1 MGLSATQLARIQSRL
16 SEQRLCARRRV
27 GKPIPIEL
35 LPGKTVW
42 LHDLSEGGLSVSG
55 SAGVETGTTTCIRF
69 DFPETNSVI
78 DAAGVVAWTDV
89 SGRAGVR
96 FTDIEPDS
104 TESLRQWLL
113 SDEQAQDMSVT
124 EPNIQDSEL
133 TNSIACL
140 QEVSELKALISSQQ
154 LDSPAALDL
163 IVRRMMELTSA
174 TGAAIVLREGD
185 DAICRAS
192 AGNAPDVG
200 VKLSSA
206 SLTGECFRTGAMVVL
221 EDSEKDPRVNPE
233 ICRQLNFRS
242 LVVMPIIS
250 EERTVGILE
259 VLSPKPRNFEGGDV
273 LVLSFVAELIAGIA
287 APAPAEQRAITA
299 NLDLESF
306 LHETTV
312 EDVLEDRGVLPSS
325 VVEDPASEVEAPSEA
340 TRSSTVP
347 ELRQALEQMVHAT
360 SPLALTIAAER
371 PFVPQ
376 EVPEIQARVRL
387 AEELRSRKLRL
398 VVAVVLGV
406 VLLIIVAIFVFRS
419 ANRKT
424 AIPAT
429 SQPKSISQTTA
440 PSTPAPIVA
449 STARPGSLESRAA
462 TLSSASPAPVPREKT
477 DKLESKSSK
486 SDEIKIRQGTSI
498 QLTDSSE
505 AAPEAPAVGQIEN
518 QTVSTLPSTVVVPVM
533 APAAGLGPAQ
543 SKGVTPGKLLR
554 KVAPRYPEMALR
566 AGISGDVVLTGTI
579 ATDGSLHNLK
589 VISGSPLLQSE
600 AIAAAKQWK
609 YVPYLLDGKAIE
621 TDTRITISFH
631 R

>member
-27 GKPIPIEL
+27 GQPIPIEL
-35 LPGKTVW
+35 LPGNTVW

-55 SAGVETGTTTCIRF
+55 SVGVETGTMTDIRF

-78 DAAGVVAWTDV
+78 DAAGVVAWTDL

-96 FTDIEPDS
+96 FTHIEPDS

-113 SDEQAQDMSVT
+113 SDEQAPDMSVT
-124 EPNIQDSEL
+124 EANIQDSEL

-154 LDSPAALDL
+154 LDNPAALDL
-163 IVRRMMELTSA
+163 IVRRMMELTRA

-242 LVVMPIIS
+242 LVVMPVVS

-259 VLSPKPRNFEGGDV
+259 VLSPKPMNFEGGDV

-287 APAPAEQRAITA
+287 APSPAEQRAIAA

-312 EDVLEDRGVLPSS
+312 EDVLEDRGHLPSS
-325 VVEDPASEVEAPSEA
+325 VVEDPAPEVEPPSEA

-347 ELRQALEQMVHAT
+347 KLSQAEQMVD
-360 SPLALTIAAER
+360 AASRVVPTVAPER
-371 PFVPQ
+371 PVVPL
-376 EVPEIQARVRL
+376 EVPAIQVRVRL

-406 VLLIIVAIFVFRS
+406 VLLIITAIFLFSS
-419 ANRKT
+419 ATRKT

-429 SQPKSISQTTA
+429 SQPKSLSQTSA
-440 PSTPAPIVA
+440 PSAPAPTVA
-449 STARPGSLESRAA
+449 STASPSSLESRAVP
-462 TLSSASPAPVPREKT
+462 LSSARPAPAHRERT
-477 DKLESKSSK
+477 EQLESKSSK

-518 QTVSTLPSTVVVPVM
+518 HTVSTLPSTVVVPVM
-533 APAAGLGPAQ
+533 APAAELGPVQ

-579 ATDGSLHNLK
+579 GKDGSLHNLK

-600 AIAAAKQWK
+600 AVAAAKQWK

>member
-27 GKPIPIEL
+27 GQPIPIEL
-35 LPGKTVW
+35 LPGNTVW

-55 SAGVETGTTTCIRF
+55 SVGVETGTTTYIRF

-78 DAAGVVAWTDV
+78 DAAGVVAWTDL

-96 FTDIEPDS
+96 FTHIEPDS

-113 SDEQAQDMSVT
+113 SDEQAPDMSVT
-124 EPNIQDSEL
+124 EANIQDSEL

-154 LDSPAALDL
+154 LDNPAALDL
-163 IVRRMMELTSA
+163 IARRMMELTRA

-242 LVVMPIIS
+242 LVVMPVVS

-259 VLSPKPRNFEGGDV
+259 VLSPKPMNFEGGDV

-287 APAPAEQRAITA
+287 APSPAEQRAIAT

-312 EDVLEDRGVLPSS
+312 EGVLEDRGHLPSS
-325 VVEDPASEVEAPSEA
+325 VVEDPAPEVEPPSEA

-347 ELRQALEQMVHAT
+347 KLRQAEQMVD
-360 SPLALTIAAER
+360 AASRVAPTVAPER
-371 PFVPQ
+371 PVVPL
-376 EVPEIQARVRL
+376 EVPAIQVRVRL

-406 VLLIIVAIFVFRS
+406 VLLIITAIFLFSS
-419 ANRKT
+419 ATRKT

-429 SQPKSISQTTA
+429 SQPKSLSQTSA
-440 PSTPAPIVA
+440 PSAPAPTLA
-449 STARPGSLESRAA
+449 STASPSSLESRAA
-462 TLSSASPAPVPREKT
+462 TLSSARPAPARERT
-477 DKLESKSSK
+477 EQLESKSSK

-518 QTVSTLPSTVVVPVM
+518 HTISTLPSTVVVPVM
-533 APAAGLGPAQ
+533 APAAELGPVQ

-579 ATDGSLHNLK
+579 GKDGSLHNLK